1 MPKKEPTQKIT
12 KFFGAKHQS
21 DTIELGYPSDESG
34 ADDTNSKDT
43 PQSFDIKK
51 VVNTGSQEVPLKP
64 AYTPNFRMVK
74 KETYS
79 QQSARSICSQD
90 DLKSQEREETT
101 PMKQL
106 VAGPCISLDEVLQS
120 KKRMLNQLTGGEEQQ
135 EKVISKYFKRP
146 EDPQEQNFVN
156 LKALK
161 SSPPKPLT
169 MQSENWH
176 VKRDDQ
182 KYQRPIEEKAKIAL
196 ASLE

>member
-1 MPKKEPTQKIT
+1 
-12 KFFGAKHQS
+12 
-21 DTIELGYPSDESG
+21 
-34 ADDTNSKDT
+34 
-43 PQSFDIKK
+43 
-51 VVNTGSQEVPLKP
+51 VPLKP
-64 AYTPNFRMVK
+64 AYAPNFRMVK

-146 EDPQEQNFVN
+146 EDP
-156 LKALK
+156 
-161 SSPPKPLT
+161 
-169 MQSENWH
+169 
-176 VKRDDQ
+176 
-182 KYQRPIEEKAKIAL
+182 
-196 ASLE
+196 